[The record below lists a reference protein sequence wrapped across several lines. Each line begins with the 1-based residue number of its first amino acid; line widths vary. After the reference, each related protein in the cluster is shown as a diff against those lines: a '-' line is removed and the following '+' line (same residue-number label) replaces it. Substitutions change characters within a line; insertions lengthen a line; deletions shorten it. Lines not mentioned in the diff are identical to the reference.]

1 MATRRGV
8 LADHKKRGK
17 TLLAPFNHMI
27 GSLQE
32 VSWVRSIIPEILWIG
47 LIQLQHGHRNGVHL
61 ITSMA
66 RLAREGRRSDADAP
80 SEIFATASSFL
91 KLSCPEWA
99 DLRKELASKGELF
112 SIQEPLTPLITL
124 YPECPLKPIFARPP
138 TTVPDNA
145 LARMT
150 NLVSSLFRRHDRDPM
165 MIQATVTWLG
175 FDAGKLK
182 VSEGLA
188 LAQFPEIER
197 YPDTELSR
205 RVGSGVRATLNI
217 LIGSGHGQPV
227 DVSWPKYFWNRELA
241 IAPCDFSD
249 D

>member
-1 MATRRGV
+1 M

-27 GSLQE
+27 GSLRE

-47 LIQLQHGHRNGVHL
+47 LIQYQHGHRRGVQL

-66 RLAREGRRSDADAP
+66 RLAREVQSGAA
-80 SEIFATASSFL
+80 SEIFAAASSFS
-91 KLSCPEWA
+91 KLSDPGWA
-99 DLRKELASKGELF
+99 DLRKGMAAKGELF

-124 YPECPLKPIFARPP
+124 YPECPLKPIFASPP
-138 TTVPDNA
+138 TKIPDDA
-145 LARMT
+145 LARMM
-150 NLVSSLFRRHDRDPM
+150 NLVSVLFRRNDRDPM
-165 MIQATVTWLG
+165 MIQATATWLA

-205 RVGSGVRATLNI
+205 RVGSGVRATLNM
-217 LIGSGHGQPV
+217 LIGSDQGQPV
-227 DVSWPKYFWNRELA
+227 DTSWPTYFWNRGLA
-241 IAPCDFSD
+241 IAPCEFSD
-249 D
+249 G